1 MVDISEEKKEWVS
14 HIHFF
19 VTVMT
24 IANGEGEG
32 YVCVSPTPSIPMD
45 DPIYV
50 GFTSYCNENWISF
63 GSPYTNSIGGH
74 KISWHAFEG
83 GQRFSPTTEI
93 ANTIIK
99 LRERIII
106 RTGHAPD
113 VQATSV
119 DRMLLTLVQIA
130 LKDNLI

>member
-1 MVDISEEKKEWVS
+1 
-14 HIHFF
+14 
-19 VTVMT
+19 MT

-32 YVCVSPTPSIPMD
+32 YVCVSPTPSIRMD

-50 GFTSYCNENWISF
+50 GFTSYCNEYWISF
-63 GSPYTNSIGGH
+63 GSPYTESFGGH
-74 KISWHAFEG
+74 KISWGAIEEA
-83 GQRFSPTTEI
+83 PTYLPMIEI

-113 VQATSV
+113 VKATSV
-119 DRMLLTLVQIA
+119 DKMLFALVQLA

>member
-1 MVDISEEKKEWVS
+1 MVDISEEKNEWVS

-24 IANGEGEG
+24 IANGEGER
-32 YVCVSPTPSIPMD
+32 YVCVSPTPSIRMG

-50 GFTSYCNENWISF
+50 GFTRYCNEDWISF
-63 GSPYTNSIGGH
+63 GSPSPKSIGGH
-74 KISWHAFEG
+74 EISWRAFEG
-83 GQRFSPTTEI
+83 GHPEI